1 MSDELVRAT
10 TSLCSTCKSSI
21 DATSGAAKAAAFFVS
36 DKNSYMSGA
45 TVVID
50 GAV

>member
-1 MSDELVRAT
+1 LQLARSAGQACA
-10 TSLCSTCKSSI
+10 SLKNQT
-21 DATSGAAKAAAFFVS
+21 AAAFFVS